1 MRFRAMAA
9 RVLILFAA
17 LLAAWT
23 EGALC
28 QDKGVT
34 PPSGGLPAIGVFKM
48 LDVGAV
54 APDFSIRDT
63 EGVPYRLA
71 DELGKKNVL
80 IVFWS
85 IFCEP
90 CRTEMPVI
98 QKLYDRYKDHGLSVV
113 CIALDGEALQSSI
126 AGVVKQEG
134 YTFRVLIDEINS
146 RETFKVADPYG
157 VEFTPTMYL
166 LDKAGKVALARAGR
180 PKEEELAKAI
190 QSLTKK

>member
-1 MRFRAMAA
+1 MRFGAKAA
-9 RVLILFAA
+9 RVLVLSAA
-17 LLAAWT
+17 LLAACKAA
-23 EGALC
+23 GLC

-34 PPSGGLPAIGVFKM
+34 PPSGGLPAVAEFKM
-48 LDVGAV
+48 LDVGAA

-71 DELGKKNVL
+71 DDLGKRNVL
-80 IVFWS
+80 ILFWS

-90 CRTEMPVI
+90 CRMEMPLI
-98 QKLYDRYKDHGLSVV
+98 QKLYDRYRDRGLSVV

-134 YTFRVLIDEINS
+134 YTFRVLIDEINV
-146 RETFKVADPYG
+146 RETFKVADAYG
-157 VEFTPTMYL
+157 VEFTPTLYL
-166 LDKAGKVALARAGR
+166 LDNKGKVALVRTGR